1 METRIAV
8 ISIIVEK
15 PDATGA
21 LNELLHH
28 YGQYIIGRMGIPY
41 RHRGIN
47 IISVAME
54 APQDAISALSG
65 KLGRMDGVAA
75 KAAFS
80 NYIFTEDTP

>member
-15 PDATGA
+15 PDATAA
-21 LNELLHH
+21 LNELLHQ

-65 KLGRMDGVAA
+65 KLGRMDGVSA

>member
-15 PDATGA
+15 PDATAA
-21 LNELLHH
+21 LNELLHQ

-65 KLGRMDGVAA
+65 KLGRMDGVSS
-75 KAAFS
+75 KAAYS
-80 NYIFTEDTP
+80 NYIFPEDTP